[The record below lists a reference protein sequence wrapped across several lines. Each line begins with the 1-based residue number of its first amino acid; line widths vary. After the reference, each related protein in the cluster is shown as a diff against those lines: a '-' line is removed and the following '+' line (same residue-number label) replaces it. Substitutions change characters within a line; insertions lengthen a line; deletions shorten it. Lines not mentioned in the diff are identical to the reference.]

1 MLTVFLDYDVVDCT
15 RQNWIDPGWH
25 SECFKNRTLVL
36 VLLMALQ
43 LQCVRL
49 AAAPEYVCGLAGY
62 WEWEVML
69 I

>member
-1 MLTVFLDYDVVDCT
+1 MFLDYDVVECT
-15 RQNWIDPGWH
+15 RQNWIDPGRH

-36 VLLMALQ
+36 VFLMALQ

-49 AAAPEYVCGLAGY
+49 AAAPEHVCGLAGY